1 MRRYRRLD
9 VGCKKSTDRG
19 PGEGAD
25 AGSRQHVWHKE
36 GRTFENGAQN
46 VRAKASDITPGRP
59 PAGGGRVPDLDLAT
73 RSVVYDLELIREVNP
88 PWWGVRLVFFTN
100 KIGSIILS

>member
-59 PAGGGRVPDLDLAT
+59 PAGGGRVPDLAT
-73 RSVVYDLELIREVNP
+73 EGIVPI
-88 PWWGVRLVFFTN
+88 VRTQFERLKPTAGGGLDLVFLLI
-100 KIGSIILS
+100 KSARSS

>member
-36 GRTFENGAQN
+36 GRTFEYGAQN

-59 PAGGGRVPDLDLAT
+59 PAGGGRVPDLAIFVRT
-73 RSVVYDLELIREVNP
+73 HCWSNP
-88 PWWGVRLVFFTN
+88 LLV
-100 KIGSIILS
+100 GG

>member
-36 GRTFENGAQN
+36 GRTFEYGAQN
-46 VRAKASDITPGRP
+46 VRAKASDITPCRP
-59 PAGGGRVPDLDLAT
+59 PAGGGRVPDLASILCAPNYLRLKPTAWQTAGGGLD
-73 RSVVYDLELIREVNP
+73 
-88 PWWGVRLVFFTN
+88 LVFLLI
-100 KIGSIILS
+100 KSARSS

>member
-59 PAGGGRVPDLDLAT
+59 PAGGGRVPDLASRNYIVRTQFERQD
-73 RSVVYDLELIREVNP
+73 SNP
-88 PWWGVRLVFFTN
+88 LLV
-100 KIGSIILS
+100 GG

>member
-36 GRTFENGAQN
+36 GRTFENGAQH

-59 PAGGGRVPDLDLAT
+59 PAGGGRVPDLASILCAPNLRD
-73 RSVVYDLELIREVNP
+73 SNP
-88 PWWGVRLVFFTN
+88 LLV
-100 KIGSIILS
+100 GG

>member
-59 PAGGGRVPDLDLAT
+59 PAGGGRVPDLAI
-73 RSVVYDLELIREVNP
+73 LICAHPVKP
-88 PWWGVRLVFFTN
+88 TAGGGLDLVFLLI
-100 KIGSIILS
+100 KSARSS

>member
-36 GRTFENGAQN
+36 GRTFENGAQH

-59 PAGGGRVPDLDLAT
+59 PAGGGRVPDLAIFVRTQYL
-73 RSVVYDLELIREVNP
+73 RPS
-88 PWWGVRLVFFTN
+88 WGERRYIGNEYFLVFS
-100 KIGSIILS
+100 GQ